1 MILSSRM
8 DPMSPPTSLT
18 GRRVLVTGVTGF
30 VGGYLTEALLERG
43 ATVFGLSRQAD
54 WPRSCAH
61 LAGRVTLHV
70 GDLADAPTTDR
81 VLAEAR
87 PEQIYHLAAY
97 AHAGKSFQEPG
108 PAWHANLTATLALYD
123 AVARWGGQPRILFV
137 GSGQV
142 YGDGAS
148 KDRPI
153 DERCPLLPNSPY
165 AASKAAADL
174 ASYQYTCHPGLDIIR
189 ARPFNHIGPRQS
201 PQYAVA
207 SFARQLAA
215 IERGQQPA
223 VLETGDLTP
232 QRDFTDVRDIVGA
245 YLLLMEKG
253 AKGEAY
259 NVASGQSQSIQVVLD
274 KLVSLCGVAVEV
286 RRRADLLRARD
297 LSVVRV
303 DVSRLRQATGWAP
316 RIPLARTLADTL
328 DYWREQPAP

>member
-1 MILSSRM
+1 M
-8 DPMSPPTSLT
+8 DPMSPLPSLA
-18 GRRVLVTGVTGF
+18 GRRVLITGVTGF
-30 VGGYLTEALLERG
+30 VGGYLAEALLERG

-54 WPRSCAH
+54 GPGPCAH
-61 LAGRVTLHV
+61 LAERIRLHV
-70 GDLADAPTTDR
+70 GDLADGPTADR

-87 PEQIYHLAAY
+87 PEQVYHLAAY

-108 PAWHANLTATLALYD
+108 PAWHANLAATLTLYD
-123 AVARWGGQPRILFV
+123 AITRWGGRPRILFV
-137 GSGQV
+137 SSGQV
-142 YGDGAS
+142 YGDAAP

-153 DERCPLLPNSPY
+153 DEGCPLLPNSPY

-174 ASYQYTCHPGLDIIR
+174 ASYQYACHPGLDIVR
-189 ARPFNHIGPRQS
+189 ARPFTHIGPRQS

-215 IERGQQPA
+215 IERGEQPA

-232 QRDFTDVRDIVGA
+232 QRDFTDVRDIVAA

-286 RRRADLLRARD
+286 RRRADLLRAKD

-316 RIPLARTLADTL
+316 RIPLAQTLADTL
-328 DYWREQPAP
+328 DYWREQPAL